1 MVNSQKFPTERGID
15 DLADNLYHAYFGMK
29 LGDHDQSW
37 TPHIVCKTCL
47 EHSRQWEND
56 KRNSLR
62 FSVLV
67 IWLEPQNHQDDC
79 YFCAF
84 NSVGGL
90 NKRTKKS
97 TNISHP
103 SLKSAVRS
111 AAHSDDIPIPV
122 FK

>member
-1 MVNSQKFPTERGID
+1 MWLQTEAAKTILIYFATIVVNSQKFPTERGID

-62 FSVLV
+62 FGVLV
-67 IWLEPQNHQDDC
+67 IWLEPQNIKMIVT
-79 YFCAF
+79 
-84 NSVGGL
+84 SVHL
-90 NKRTKKS
+90 
-97 TNISHP
+97 IQ
-103 SLKSAVRS
+103 
-111 AAHSDDIPIPV
+111 
-122 FK
+122 